1 MLVFEQGDLSRKNC
15 KVMKL
20 VRIHDTTKKTWQGIL
35 VQVASNNI
43 KPAHNEQVLLDKLYY
58 LVQWLSTRE
67 NKIVKENLSGKTC
80 SCGTGLS

>member
-20 VRIHDTTKKTWQGIL
+20 VRVHDTTKKTWQGIL

-43 KPAHNEQVLLDKLYY
+43 KPAPHEQVLLDKLYY
-58 LVQWLSTRE
+58 LVYNGYPHEKIKLS
-67 NKIVKENLSGKTC
+67 KKTC
-80 SCGTGLS
+80 QVKLAHVKPD